1 MNAAV
6 ARLPRW
12 HPALVCLHW
21 LTAALIALQYALAQR
36 MGDETRDL
44 LGRFALY
51 QWHKSVGLTVA
62 LFVVLRLALRLL
74 LPAPA
79 PALINIWQ
87 RRAAFTAHA
96 GLYLCLV
103 ALPVTGLLMVAA
115 APIQIP
121 TLYFGWFAVP
131 HPIGPDKATYELMSA
146 LHERAF
152 DGLLVLGLVHIGA
165 ALLHQ
170 FVQRDGLMRRMWFR
184 GVAQAS
190 RDA

>member
-1 MNAAV
+1 MIEAV
-6 ARLPRW
+6 ARPPRW
-12 HPALVCLHW
+12 HPALVGLHW
-21 LTAALIALQYALAQR
+21 LTAILIALQYGLAR
-36 MGDETRDL
+36 LMGDETRDL

-62 LFVVLRLALRLL
+62 LFVVLRLALRLT

-79 PALINIWQ
+79 PVRVNVLQ
-87 RRAAFTAHA
+87 QYAAWAVHA

-103 ALPVTGLLMVAA
+103 ALPVTGLLMVSA

-131 HPIGPDKATYELMSA
+131 HPIGPDKATYELMRA

-152 DGLLVLGLVHIGA
+152 DGLFVLGLVHIGA

-170 FVQRDGLMRRMWFR
+170 FGWRDGLMRRMWFR
-184 GVAQAS
+184 GAGSGA
-190 RDA
+190 A